1 MLGWA
6 AVFALLSLVAGALG
20 YFALAGVAASAAKL
34 LFFVFLA
41 LLIVSFVV
49 RALKGDSVA

>member
-6 AVFALLSLVAGALG
+6 VVFAVLSFIAGALG
-20 YFALAGVAASAAKL
+20 YFALAGVAAEAAKL
-34 LFFVFLA
+34 LFLVFLA

>member
-6 AVFALLSLVAGALG
+6 AVFALLSFIAGALG
-20 YFALAGVAASAAKL
+20 YFALAGVAAEIAKL
-34 LFFVFLA
+34 VFFVFLA

-49 RALKGDSVA
+49 RALRGDNVA